1 MAPRDSTNRPYR
13 SAEQE
18 RARSIIDQVHELITE
33 LKTLVLDGNNTNDEH
48 GQGTT
53 SLIGSHVKIT
63 NGVHNGHRGRVI
75 GRRGAQFWYICLEE
89 NEKVVFKKPNNFEV
103 CTRRDQ
109 R

>member
-48 GQGTT
+48 GNTVLQKWDFTVP
-53 SLIGSHVKIT
+53 SRSSK
-63 NGVHNGHRGRVI
+63 
-75 GRRGAQFWYICLEE
+75 
-89 NEKVVFKKPNNFEV
+89 
-103 CTRRDQ
+103 
-109 R
+109 